1 MSAGAKPYCPECGKP
16 ATGNFCQHCGG
27 KLGGRFCNQC
37 GAKAAPAATFC
48 NQCGSKIDGAG
59 PGRRSAAAAVVGG
72 QNLPWWIAG
81 VTMFVL
87 IVVLGVRM
95 VQPGPP
101 GAPVATGTAG
111 GTLAGPAPD
120 ISGMTPRQQADALFN
135 RVMGAAERGDSTEA
149 RAFLPMAIA
158 AHDRARPL
166 DHDGLYHLA
175 VLNETAGNL
184 DAAVGTAEEILAAE
198 PNHVLALGVAA
209 QASIELGKAAEA
221 EGYYRRLLEAY
232 PQEQQ
237 RPLPEY
243 EGHVTS
249 MQMARSAAEA
259 FLAAR

>member
-1 MSAGAKPYCPECGKP
+1 MSAGSKPYCPECGKP
-16 ATGNFCQHCGG
+16 ATGNFCQHCGA

-37 GAKAAPAATFC
+37 GAKAAAGAAFC
-48 NQCGSKIDGAG
+48 NQCGSKIDGG
-59 PGRRSAAAAVVGG
+59 GSGRRAAAAAAVGG
-72 QNLPWWIAG
+72 RNLPWWIAG
-81 VTMFVL
+81 TTMFVL
-87 IVVLGVRM
+87 IVVLGLRM
-95 VQPGPP
+95 VQSGPP
-101 GAPVATGTAG
+101 AAPAATGPG
-111 GTLAGPAPD
+111 GGPLAGAAPD

-135 RVMGAAERGDSTEA
+135 RVMAAAERGDSTEA
-149 RAFLPMAIA
+149 GAFIPMAIA

-175 VLNETAGNL
+175 VLNQTAGNL
-184 DAAVGTAEEILAAE
+184 EAAVSTAEEILADE

-209 QASIELGKAAEA
+209 QASIELGKTTEAEA
-221 EGYYRRLLEAY
+221 YYERLIEAY

-249 MQMARSAAEA
+249 MQLARSAAEA

>member
-37 GAKAAPAATFC
+37 GAKAAPAAAFC
-48 NQCGSKIDGAG
+48 NQCGSKIDGG
-59 PGRRSAAAAVVGG
+59 GTGRRAAAAAVVGG

-81 VTMFVL
+81 AAMFVL
-87 IVVLGVRM
+87 IVVLGIRM

-101 GAPVATGTAG
+101 AAPAATGGPAG
-111 GTLAGPAPD
+111 PLAGAAPD
-120 ISGMTPRQQADALFN
+120 ISNMTPRQRADALFN
-135 RVMGAAERGDSTEA
+135 RVMGAAESGDSAGA
-149 RAFLPMAIA
+149 RAFIPMAIA
-158 AHDRARPL
+158 AHDQARPL
-166 DHDGLYHLA
+166 DNDGLYHLA
-175 VLNETAGNL
+175 VLNQTAGNL

-209 QASIELGKAAEA
+209 QASIELGKTAEA
-221 EGYYRRLLEAY
+221 AAYYERLVEAY

-237 RPLPEY
+237 RALPEY

-249 MQMARSAAEA
+249 MQLARSAAEA

>member
-1 MSAGAKPYCPECGKP
+1 MSAGSKPYCPECGKP
-16 ATGNFCQHCGG
+16 ATGNFCQHCGA

-37 GAKAAPAATFC
+37 GAKAAPAAAFC
-48 NQCGSKIDGAG
+48 NQCGSKIEGAG
-59 PGRRSAAAAVVGG
+59 AGRRAAAAAVVGG

-95 VQPGPP
+95 VQPGPAAAPAPSGSP
-101 GAPVATGTAG
+101 GSP
-111 GTLAGPAPD
+111 LAGPAPD
-120 ISGMTPRQQADALFN
+120 ISGMTPRQRADALFN

-149 RAFLPMAIA
+149 KAFIPMAIA
-158 AHDRARPL
+158 AHDQARPL

-184 DAAVGTAEEILAAE
+184 DAAVSTAEEILAAE

-209 QASIELGKAAEA
+209 QAAIELGDQDDAEA
-221 EGYYRRLLEAY
+221 YYRRLLEAY
-232 PQEQQ
+232 PQEQL

-243 EGHVTS
+243 QGHVTS
-249 MQMARSAAEA
+249 MELARSAAEA

>member
-1 MSAGAKPYCPECGKP
+1 MTAGAKPYCPECGKP

-37 GAKAAPAATFC
+37 GSKAGPAAAFC

-59 PGRRSAAAAVVGG
+59 PGRRAAAAAVVGG

-95 VQPGPP
+95 VQPGPAA
-101 GAPVATGTAG
+101 APVTTTGGAVAGTGT
-111 GTLAGPAPD
+111 PPD
-120 ISGMTPRQQADALFN
+120 LNSMTPREAADRLFD
-135 RVMGAAERGDSTEA
+135 RVMRSAESGDSTSA
-149 RAFLPMAIA
+149 RAFMPMAIA
-158 AHDRARPL
+158 AYDRARPL

-184 DAAVGTAEEILAAE
+184 DAAVSAAEEILAAE

-209 QASIELGKAAEA
+209 QASIELGKTAEA
-221 EGYYRRLLEAY
+221 ESYYRRLLEAY

-249 MQMARSAAEA
+249 MQLARSAAEA